1 MRKMQLMLTVFL
13 LFRSAVQAQPQAYP
27 SKTEYQKA
35 QLDAVAI
42 DLPYST
48 DLVEGTLRDKMAKK
62 GLKGAAQKGYTLYHG
77 LRLGYDS
84 TSAINDLFFKIDRR
98 NRDKNA
104 STLTLLVVMPG
115 EDPAKRAPGAKWPA
129 DDAKDYLN
137 NLIPAFE
144 AANLELQIQA
154 QEVVIKKAQKKFN
167 GLQDEQSDLEKKIR
181 NAQSDLDQNKKDQT
195 QATADMQ
202 NNIHGDNEEMKK
214 AQKKM
219 NKLLDEQASLEKKI
233 RNWQAALTQ
242 NKTDQTAAQNDLNTQ
257 QQSMDSMKARRKS

>member
-1 MRKMQLMLTVFL
+1 MRKMLLMLTVFL

-27 SKTEYQKA
+27 AKTEYQKA

-48 DLVEGTLRDKMAKK
+48 DLVEGTLKDKMAKK
-62 GLKGAAQKGYTLYHG
+62 GIHGAAQKGYTLYHG
-77 LRLGYDS
+77 LRLGDS
-84 TSAINDLFFKIDRR
+84 SSAINDLFFKIDRR

-115 EDPAKRAPGAKWPA
+115 EDPAKRAPGAAWPA
-129 DDAKDYLN
+129 DGAKEYLN
-137 NLIPAFE
+137 DLIPAFE
-144 AANLELQIQA
+144 AANLDLQIQA
-154 QEVVIKKAQKKFN
+154 QEGVIKKAQKKYN
-167 GLQDEQSDLEKKIR
+167 GLQDDQSDLEKKIR

-214 AQKKM
+214 AQKQM
-219 NKLLDEQASLEKKI
+219 NKLLDKQASLEKKI

-242 NKTDQTAAQNDLNTQ
+242 NKTDQTAAEKDLQTQ
-257 QQSMDSMKARRKS
+257 QQSLDSMKARRKS